1 MGWREKTTTVYGFYV
16 ISGKKQKNYPFN
28 QIIKSLLEKK
38 KGENEVRKSKE
49 EGFRKETNKGL
60 LMSPILLPFNTIML
74 PSGDF

>member
-38 KGENEVRKSKE
+38 KKEKMKSGNQKKKAFE
-49 EGFRKETNKGL
+49 KRLTKGF
-60 LMSPILLPFNTIML
+60 
-74 PSGDF
+74 

>member
-1 MGWREKTTTVYGFYV
+1 M

-28 QIIKSLLEKK
+28 QIIKSLLEKKK

-60 LMSPILLPFNTIML
+60 LMSPILLHIFIL
-74 PSGDF
+74 